1 MGALET
7 VIDIAV
13 RVFCRI
19 NERLGRRLSVNT
31 VVMHVL
37 QMAYNGRSVIIPC
50 K

>member
-1 MGALET
+1 MGAFEK
-7 VIDIAV
+7 VIYIEV

-19 NERLGRRLSVNT
+19 NERLGRRLSVHT

-37 QMAYNGRSVIIPC
+37 QMAYNGRSVTIPC